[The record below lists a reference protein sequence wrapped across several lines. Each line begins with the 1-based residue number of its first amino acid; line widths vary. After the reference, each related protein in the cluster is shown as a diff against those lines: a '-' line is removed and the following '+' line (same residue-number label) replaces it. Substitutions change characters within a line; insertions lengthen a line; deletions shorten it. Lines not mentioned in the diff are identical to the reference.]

1 MGLIKALLTSKR
13 FYITIGS
20 IVLIGAV
27 FLLALDVWLMPA
39 YTNYKEGL
47 TVPDVTKVS
56 LDKAEERLT
65 EYGLRYEVVER
76 RNHPSYPS
84 DYILEQSPEPSQI
97 VKPNRKV
104 YLTVTTAVQP
114 KVMVPDVTDLSLR
127 NARIQL
133 QNYGLTVGTISY
145 VSSRFKNTVL
155 RQSISGETRVEK
167 GTVIDL
173 TVSDG
178 LGVDMVKIPEIK
190 GLRLTEAQN
199 KLSEAGLRV
208 GEITFE
214 PNKEYSPNVVL
225 GYKPSQN
232 DSIVVGSTLELT
244 VSERYEVEEQSE
256 SGPVI
261 IDSTD
266 EGNSGPDNTADTTDT
281 NSTSIDTTDLTP
293 Q

>member
-13 FYITIGS
+13 FYITIGTL
-20 IVLIGAV
+20 VLLGAV
-27 FLLALDVWLMPA
+27 LLFALDVWLMPA

-47 TVPDVTKVS
+47 TVPDVRKVS
-56 LDKAEERLT
+56 LDEATETLT
-65 EYGLRYEVVER
+65 DYGLRYEVVER
-76 RNHPSYPS
+76 RNHPSYPT
-84 DYILEQSPEPSQI
+84 DFILEQSPEPTQI

-104 YLTVTTAVQP
+104 YLTVTTSVQP
-114 KVMVPDVTDLSLR
+114 QVMVPDVTDLSLR

-155 RQSISGETRVEK
+155 RQSISGDTRVEK
-167 GTVIDL
+167 GAVIDL

-178 LGVDMVKIPEIK
+178 LGVDMVKIPEIT

-199 KLSEAGLRV
+199 KLSEVGLRV

-225 GYKPSQN
+225 GYKPFGN
-232 DSIVVGSTLELT
+232 DSIVVGSTLQLT
-244 VSERYEVEEQSE
+244 VSERFEVEEETE

-261 IDSTD
+261 IDSTED
-266 EGNSGPDNTADTTDT
+266 RNSTPNAAPDTTPAK
-281 NSTSIDTTDLTP
+281 IDTTNLGP
-293 Q
+293 G

>member
-1 MGLIKALLTSKR
+1 MIKALLTSKR
-13 FYITIGS
+13 FYITIGTL
-20 IVLIGAV
+20 IVLGAV
-27 FLLALDVWLMPA
+27 LLFALDAWLMPA

-47 TVPDVTKVS
+47 TVPDVRKVS
-56 LDKAEERLT
+56 LDEAKETLT
-65 EYGLRYEVVER
+65 DYGLRYEVVER
-76 RNHPSYPS
+76 RNHPSYPT
-84 DYILEQSPEPSQI
+84 DFILEQSPDPTQI

-104 YLTVTTAVQP
+104 YLTVTTSVQP
-114 KVMVPDVTDLSLR
+114 QVMVPDVTDLSLR

-155 RQSISGETRVEK
+155 RQSISGDTRVEK
-167 GTVIDL
+167 GAVIDL

-178 LGVDMVKIPEIK
+178 LGVDMVKIPEIT

-225 GYKPSQN
+225 GYSPSGN
-232 DSIVVGSTLELT
+232 DSIVVGSTLQLT
-244 VSERYEVEEQSE
+244 VSERFEVEEETE

-261 IDSTD
+261 IDST
-266 EGNSGPDNTADTTDT
+266 ENQNASPDAVPDTTPAP
-281 NSTSIDTTDLTP
+281 IDTTNLSP
-293 Q
+293 R